1 MIEETERLRRWR
13 LVLGGESA
21 EAGDPAL
28 GGTDLGMDRVLEAL
42 YDNERSG
49 GLGLTIVR
57 TLVAGELGG
66 RMDMRTDGGTLVELT
81 IPLTQSGRR

>member
-1 MIEETERLRRWR
+1 MHVRVQLKNEGD
-13 LVLGGESA
+13 VLTVRVHDDGVGLP
-21 EAGDPAL
+21 AGFTP
-28 GGTDLGMDRVLEAL
+28 
-42 YDNERSG
+42 ERSG

-81 IPLTQSGRR
+81 VPLTQSGRR